1 MKTNTGLIVGLVVSV
16 LLSAVFAVLWFNAY
30 EDNKLL
36 TRKVNYLTQQLQ
48 GNLSLLQKTSQ
59 QLDET
64 QKQLQDTQKQLQ
76 DTQKQLRDTQARL
89 AETQKQLQDAQNQL
103 EQTQKQLRDAQAQ
116 LSQARSQLAL
126 LETQK
131 NQLINQL
138 TQLNATYQQLRKK
151 VYAGYDLVQQ
161 AKSLLNNI
169 ATFPI
174 AIFLPQVK
182 DEWTFMRTY
191 TYTYDHLP
199 SGHFYHYDLYLYKH
213 QVVMVSTSKSLYI
226 AFFTPEEYEKWRMGR
241 GGTPLWSNYERIIFM
256 PPRDGTYVLVIHN
269 NLARDVGNFKVT
281 YQYFKTWRYYDSV
294 PPNPASPYIVGTP
307 GTPSR
312 DFFRLFAIYSNWLE
326 NRQQLANEVMHQLRT
341 SASSTQL
348 QLDTRTLYALSLAA
362 LLKNAGFDVSF
373 AAIGTSWDNPFDA
386 NSFVPVVR
394 FRSSRNPNATFYDMF
409 DKLSSDIN
417 WMHVM
422 TLSKSSYDGYDFYVI
437 IDTYNVVEK
446 VDRQLST
453 MVPFNV
459 IYVDGATELP

>member
-1 MKTNTGLIVGLVVSV
+1 VRTNIGLIAGLVVSV
-16 LLSAVFAVLWFNAY
+16 LLAAVFAVLWY
-30 EDNKLL
+30 GVQEDNKLL
-36 TRKVNYLTQQLQ
+36 TRQVNYLTHQLE

-59 QLDET
+59 QLAET
-64 QKQLQDTQKQLQ
+64 QKQLHDTQKQLQ
-76 DTQKQLRDTQARL
+76 DAQKQLRDAQSRL
-89 AETQKQLQDAQNQL
+89 AETQRQLQDAQNQL

-131 NQLINQL
+131 NQLVNQL
-138 TQLNATYQQLRKK
+138 TQLNATYQQLKKK

-161 AKSLLNNI
+161 AKALLSNI
-169 ATFPI
+169 ATFPT
-174 AIFLPQVK
+174 AIFLLQVK
-182 DEWTFMRTY
+182 DEWTFMRTH
-191 TYTYDHLP
+191 TYMYNHLP
-199 SGHFYHYDLYLYKH
+199 SGYFYHHDLYLYKH
-213 QVVMVSTSKSLYI
+213 QIVMVSTSEPLYI
-226 AFFTPEEYEKWRMGR
+226 AFFTPDQYEKWRMGR
-241 GGTPLWSNYERIIFM
+241 GGTPLWSDYGRIMFM

-269 NLARDVGNFKVT
+269 NLARDVGNFKIT

-294 PPNPASPYIVGTP
+294 SPNLASPYIVGTP

-312 DFFRLFAIYSNWLE
+312 DFFRLFAIYSYWLE

-341 SASSTQL
+341 SVSSTQL

-362 LLKNAGFDVSF
+362 LLKNTGFDVFF

-409 DKLSSDIN
+409 NKLSGDIN

-437 IDTYNVVEK
+437 IDTYNVVET
-446 VDRQLST
+446 VDRQLSAT
-453 MVPFNV
+453 TPFNV
-459 IYVDGATELP
+459 IYVDGVTEPP